1 MYRELTR
8 EERTMLNRFFDK
20 WGTFDYFKEKNLLVK
35 ENDIRKVYL
44 VNNEARKL
52 TLEHDPVVAG
62 IKIGELKKQF
72 WLSIEGASIIARHS
86 DRKKIMVN
94 EHAEALI
101 LYGRDVFGDSII
113 KHTNDFDENEVVL
126 ITNRHGE
133 VIGVGQT
140 RFPAMKIS
148 KSGVTV
154 STITD
159 RGEYLREEDSATL

>member
-20 WGTFDYFKEKNLLVK
+20 WGAFDYFKERNLLVK
-35 ENDIRKVYL
+35 ENDIREVYL

-52 TLEHDPVVAG
+52 ALEHDPAVTG

-72 WLSIEGASIIARHS
+72 WISIEGASIIAKHS

-101 LYGRDVFGDSII
+101 LYGRDIFGDSII

-133 VIGVGQT
+133 VIAIGRT
-140 RFPAMKIS
+140 RFPAMKIN

-159 RGEYLREEDSATL
+159 RGEYLRKEDSATL